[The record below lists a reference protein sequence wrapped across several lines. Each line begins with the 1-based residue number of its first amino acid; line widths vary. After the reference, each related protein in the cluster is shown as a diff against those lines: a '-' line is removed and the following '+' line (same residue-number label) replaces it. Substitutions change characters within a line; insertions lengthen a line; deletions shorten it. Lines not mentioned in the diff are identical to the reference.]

1 MTQPTAKSAIYAVS
15 WKQGKDF
22 LFWLFACLFTPA
34 RKKPAS
40 DPARIRQPI
49 KRQPPVEHRR
59 SPVDTQTPPATHPKR
74 TVIRTNLSGL
84 DLLLNP
90 RLSKGTAFTEAER
103 DAFGLHG
110 LLPPHVS
117 TLAEQRERR
126 LRVLSSRT
134 DAFGKYSN
142 MRDLQNNNET
152 LFYNLIAHHVE
163 EMLPIVYTPAV
174 GEGCQRFSEIYRKPR
189 GLFLSY
195 ENRRRMEQIL
205 SDPAYDQVRCIVVS
219 DGERILGLGD
229 QGAGGMGIPI
239 GKMALYTALGGIP
252 PEHCL
257 PILLDV
263 GTDNEALL
271 NDPIYIG
278 CQHKRIRG
286 AEYDAFI
293 ESFVTAVQKRW
304 PHILLQWEDFA
315 GVNAARLLERYRDRL
330 CTFNDDIQ
338 GTAAVTTGT
347 LLAAVHAT
355 GIPLKEQTIAMFG
368 AGSAGIGI
376 IGLLIEAMQ
385 EEGLSQEQAR
395 QRIYAFNRHG
405 LLIEGCEGI
414 KEGQETLLRKKE
426 DVAGWKLSGDGPI
439 SLLDVVRNAKV
450 TVLAGVSAQAGA
462 FTEEIVREM
471 ARHAERP
478 VIFPLS
484 NPTSKAE
491 AVPEDLMRWTDGRA
505 LVGAGSPFPPV
516 EVNGQMVRISQI
528 NNSYIFPGLALGIL
542 VSRARRVTDAM
553 IMAAARAL
561 ASLSPAREDRTA
573 PLLPPIGESRSVG
586 LVVGEAVAR
595 QAMADGVAEYA
606 EPDVLRQ
613 MLQEYVWEPEYV
625 PYERHNLTWFKAR
638 G

>member
-1 MTQPTAKSAIYAVS
+1 MHRRNRVAASSPVEK
-15 WKQGKDF
+15 K
-22 LFWLFACLFTPA
+22 
-34 RKKPAS
+34 RKKN
-40 DPARIRQPI
+40 
-49 KRQPPVEHRR
+49 
-59 SPVDTQTPPATHPKR
+59 
-74 TVIRTNLSGL
+74 VIRTSLSGTE
-84 DLLLNP
+84 LLLNP

-110 LLPPHVS
+110 LLPPNVS

-126 LRVLSSRT
+126 MRVLASRT
-134 DAFGKYSN
+134 DDFGKYSN
-142 MRDLQNNNET
+142 MRDLQDNNET
-152 LFYNLIAHHVE
+152 LFYSLIAHHVE

-174 GEGCQRFSEIYRKPR
+174 GEGCQRFSEIWRRSR

-195 ENRRRMEQIL
+195 ENRHRLDQIL
-205 SDPAYDQVRCIVVS
+205 ANPAYDDVRCMVVS

-257 PILLDV
+257 PVLLDV

-278 CQHKRIRG
+278 SQHRRIRG
-286 AEYDAFI
+286 EAYD
-293 ESFVTAVQKRW
+293 EFVELFVKAVEKRW

-315 GVNAARLLERYRDRL
+315 GVNAARLLDRYRNRL

-338 GTAAVTTGT
+338 GTAAVTTAT

-355 GIPLKEQTIAMFG
+355 GIPLREQRIAMFG

-376 IGLLIEAMQ
+376 IDLLIAAMK
-385 EEGLSQEQAR
+385 EEGLSEAEAR
-395 QRIYAFNRHG
+395 QRVYAFNRHG

-414 KEGQETLLRKKE
+414 KPGQENLLRKRE
-426 DVAGWKLSGDGPI
+426 DVAGWNLRGDAPI
-439 SLLDVVRNAKV
+439 ALLDVVKNAKI
-450 TVLAGVSAQAGA
+450 TVLVGVSAQAGS

-471 ARHAERP
+471 ARHTGRP

-491 AVPEDLMRWTDGRA
+491 AVPADLMKWTSGRA
-505 LVGAGSPFPPV
+505 LIGTGSPFAPV
-516 EVNGQMVRISQI
+516 EVEGRMVRISQI
-528 NNSYIFPGLALGIL
+528 NNSFIFPGLALGIL
-542 VSRARRVTDAM
+542 VSCASRVTDGM
-553 IMAAARAL
+553 IMAAAKTL
-561 ASLSPAREDRTA
+561 ASLSPAREDA
-573 PLLPPIGESRSVG
+573 SEALLPPIGASRAVG

-595 QAMADGVAEYA
+595 QAIADGVADSIQPE
-606 EPDVLRQ
+606 EVHQKILD
-613 MLQEYVWEPEYV
+613 YVWEPEYV
-625 PYERHNLTWFKAR
+625 PYERHNLTWVHTR
-638 G
+638 C